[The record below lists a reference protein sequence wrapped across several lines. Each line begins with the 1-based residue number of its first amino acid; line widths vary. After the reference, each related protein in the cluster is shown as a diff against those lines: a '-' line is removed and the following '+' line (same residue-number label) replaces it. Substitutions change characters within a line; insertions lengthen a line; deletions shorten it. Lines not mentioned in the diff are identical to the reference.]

1 MTFLGVV
8 IYNQKVTWTAS
19 AILAMFLIEWIFFQ
33 IMRYNFHFSTESS
46 SPFNVSLFQ
55 VSWME
60 ATQGNTTMIS
70 TIDPD
75 LFVRPDGLPIVFVLE
90 DALSPK
96 WSLVKEQ
103 VEEGGG
109 VLLPEPPS
117 QAAESTWVKLASSSL
132 TSTRST
138 RRSSRLTSQVR
149 EKLVFC

>member
-1 MTFLGVV
+1 M
-8 IYNQKVTWTAS
+8 IYNQIVTWTAFS
-19 AILAMFLIEWIFFQ
+19 ILAMFLIEWIFFQ
-33 IMRYNFHFSTESS
+33 IMFYNFHFSTESS
-46 SPFNVSLFQ
+46 SPFYVSLFW

-60 ATQGNTTMIS
+60 ATQDNTTMIS

-117 QAAESTWVKLASSSL
+117 QAAESSWVKLASSSL
-132 TSTRST
+132 PSTRST

-149 EKLVFC
+149 EKLAFH

>member
-1 MTFLGVV
+1 
-8 IYNQKVTWTAS
+8 
-19 AILAMFLIEWIFFQ
+19 MFPYFK
-33 IMRYNFHFSTESS
+33 S
-46 SPFNVSLFQ
+46 

-60 ATQGNTTMIS
+60 VTHDNTTMIS

-117 QAAESTWVKLASSSL
+117 QAAESSWVKLASSSL
-132 TSTRST
+132 PSTRST

-149 EKLVFC
+149 QKLAFD